1 MVNIIELLKQV
12 LTEDFCTFILALSLL
27 MIANATTGAL
37 KAWKQGEFDI
47 KVLLQGLARYLVWA
61 LGAALT
67 VAGAQ
72 IYGGDLEIIIG
83 DTQVSLLDA
92 IEIAKKTVYLYWA
105 AKAIANFLEYGQSE
119 KEVKPVDL
127 LGVGTTGSIEL
138 ENDEEEKG

>member
-1 MVNIIELLKQV
+1 MINILKQL
-12 LTEDFCTFILALSLL
+12 LTEDFKNFIIALTLL

-47 KVLLQGLARYLVWA
+47 KNLLQGLARYLVWA
-61 LGAALT
+61 LGATLT

-72 IYGGDLEIIIG
+72 IYGGDLEIVIG
-83 DTQVSLLDA
+83 DTQVTLLDA
-92 IEIAKKTVYLYWA
+92 IEIAKKTVYIYWA
-105 AKAIANFLEYGQSE
+105 AKAIANFLEYGQAE

-138 ENDEEEKG
+138 EGDEEEKG